1 MEVCVVIPAYDNAR
15 TLDAVV
21 RGAREHG
28 TRVIVV
34 DDGSRDETAEI
45 LARVEGI
52 EVARHERNRGK
63 GAALRTGFARALA
76 AGCSHAVTVDADGQH
91 PPGEIARFIAAARAE
106 PLALILG
113 ERDLAAAGAGFGS
126 RLGRRNSNFWTWV
139 ETGLRLP
146 DTQSGY
152 RCYPLAEVDR
162 LRLKTRGY
170 DFEIEVLVKAA
181 WTGVPIRSI
190 PCRVVYLPVG
200 ERVSHMRP
208 VLDFFRIALLNTRLV
223 FLRICLPAPFLHIL
237 ALRRFHELP
246 WRSRLREALAEIFV
260 REPGSSG
267 RIALSAG
274 LGFFMGLAPIWGFQI
289 AATLLASHITGLS
302 KSVAVVAAHI
312 SFPFLVP
319 AIIYG
324 SLLLGRFVLGQRGGE
339 ITTLDIAPA
348 DLPAWILG
356 SLILATL
363 VAVFGGALTYVV
375 VAGVRRL
382 RAAG

>member
-1 MEVCVVIPAYDNAR
+1 MDVGVLVPAYDNAR
-15 TLDAVV
+15 TLEAVV

-28 TRVIVV
+28 LRVVVV
-34 DDGSRDETAEI
+34 DDGSRDETREI
-45 LARVEGI
+45 LARLEGVE
-52 EVARHERNRGK
+52 VVRHERNRGK
-63 GAALRTGFARALA
+63 GAALRTGFARALEL
-76 AGCSHAVTVDADGQH
+76 GCSHAVTVDADGQH
-91 PPGEIARFIAAARAE
+91 PTGEIARFVEAARAD
-106 PLALILG
+106 PSALILG
-113 ERDLAAAGAGFGS
+113 ERDLVAAGAGLGS
-126 RLGRRNSNFWTWV
+126 RFGRRNSNFWTWI

-152 RCYPLAEVDR
+152 RCYPLAAIDR
-162 LRLKTRGY
+162 LWLKTLGY

-181 WTGVPIRSI
+181 WSGVPIRSI
-190 PCRVVYLPVG
+190 PCRVVYLPEG

-208 VLDFFRIALLNTRLV
+208 VLDFLRIGFLNTRLV
-223 FLRICLPAPFLHIL
+223 FLRICLPAPFLHLL

-246 WRSRLREALAEIFV
+246 WRSRLREALKELFV
-260 REPGSSG
+260 REPGSSR

-274 LGFFMGLAPIWGFQI
+274 LGFFLGLAPIWGFQI
-289 AATLLASHITGLS
+289 AATLLACHITGLS

-324 SLLLGRFVLGQRGGE
+324 SLVLGRFVLSERSDA

-348 DLPAWILG
+348 DVPAWILG

-363 VAVFGGALTYVV
+363 VAVVGGALTYLV
-375 VAGVRRL
+375 VAGVRRM

>member
-1 MEVCVVIPAYDNAR
+1 MVVPAYDNAR
-15 TLDAVV
+15 TLEAVV

-28 TRVIVV
+28 VRVIVV
-34 DDGSRDETAEI
+34 DDGSRDATPEI
-45 LARVEGI
+45 LARVEGV
-52 EVARHERNRGK
+52 EVVRHERNRGK
-63 GAALRTGFARALA
+63 GAALRSGFARALA

-91 PPGEIARFIAAARAE
+91 PPEEIARFVAAARAE
-106 PLALILG
+106 PTALILG
-113 ERDLAAAGAGFGS
+113 DRDLAAAGAGLGS

-152 RCYPLAEVDR
+152 RCYPLAAVDR
-162 LRLKTRGY
+162 LRLRTRGY

-190 PCRVVYLPVG
+190 ACRVVYLPPG
-200 ERVSHMRP
+200 QRVSHMRP
-208 VLDFFRIALLNTRLV
+208 VLDFLRIAWLNTRLV
-223 FLRICLPAPFLHIL
+223 FLRICLPAPFLHVL
-237 ALRRFHELP
+237 ALRRFHEMP
-246 WRSRLREALAEIFV
+246 RRARLREAFAEIFV
-260 REPGSSG
+260 REPGSTT

-289 AATLLASHITGLS
+289 AATLLAAHVTRLS

-319 AIIYG
+319 VIIYA
-324 SLLLGRFVLGQRGGE
+324 SLLLGRFVLGQRTGE

-348 DLPAWILG
+348 DVPAWILG

-363 VAVFGGALTYVV
+363 AAVVGGALTFLA